1 MVNILMIMIGFN
13 IGMLF
18 MMIVGEVT
26 ILKDK
31 EK

>member
-18 MMIVGEVT
+18 MMIVDEVT